1 MTDQELIINAVL
13 HYVEGWYTADAE
25 RMARVLH
32 PSLAKRRVTP
42 EGETWDVTKD
52 WMVEATGN
60 GKGKIDDP
68 EQGIKDITVLDITG
82 SIASVKLVSEK
93 FDDYLH
99 LVKQENDWMIV
110 NVLWDFRHV
119 PTGNQ

>member
-1 MTDQELIINAVL
+1 MTDQEQIIKAVL

-25 RMARVLH
+25 RMARALH

-68 EQGIKDITVLDITG
+68 KNGAKIITVLDITG

-110 NVLWDFRHV
+110 NVLWDFRHN
-119 PTGNQ
+119 PAGNQ